1 MSRDFP
7 GCLEKGVVF
16 LLEAVQT
23 FLQMSLPL
31 SLRLSDLLDIAILS
45 FVIYK
50 ILWILR
56 KTSSGR
62 VLWGILILLFAMAL
76 VFPDGADCYQLPA
89 GKAGG
94 MGRRGPCG
102 SVPAGDPPL
111 FGAGGQQ
118 PVGLVFSSNK
128 SSPMDLEFA
137 IAQTTAAYTDMS
149 RDKVGAL
156 MVFERQ
162 NLLDDVIKTGTALD
176 CAVSSELL
184 KNIFWN
190 KAPLHDGAV
199 IVRDGRIVGAGCM
212 LPLSG
217 NVNLSR
223 DLGMRHRAGIGMS
236 EHSDAVVV
244 IVSEETGS
252 ISAAVGGM
260 LKRHLAP
267 ETLERLLRN
276 ELLND
281 DKQEEKK
288 GTQIPLLNQILGWS
302 RKEGDPVMMNRLRES
317 RWAYILLS
325 HSSCLCV
332 LVLCAGRAG
341 PVAADLV
348 PGRGGRNRQRQCADP
363 PRAYCVR
370 AVSGHRGSLY

>member
-1 MSRDFP
+1 M
-7 GCLEKGVVF
+7 LETAQIF
-16 LLEAVQT
+16 MQT
-23 FLQMSLPL
+23 QLPMIR
-31 SLRLSDLLDIAILS
+31 LRLWDVADIAILS
-45 FVIYK
+45 FLIYK
-50 ILWILR
+50 LLWMLR
-56 KTSSGR
+56 KSSSGR
-62 VLWGILILLFAMAL
+62 VLRGILMLMLAMWISSAIPLTATSFLLNRVVEWGILVLVILFQPEL
-76 VFPDGADCYQLPA
+76 
-89 GKAGG
+89 
-94 MGRRGPCG
+94 RRFLERVG
-102 SVPAGDPPL
+102 SSRL
-111 FGAGGQQ
+111 
-118 PVGLVFSSNK
+118 GLVFTSNK
-128 SSPMDLEFA
+128 ADPMDLESA
-137 IAQTTAAYTDMS
+137 ITETTAAYTDMS

-276 ELLND
+276 ELLSES
-281 DKQEEKK
+281 QEEKK
-288 GTQIPLLNQILGWS
+288 NGQSQLVNLNSAKRGEVHLSAAFIKSADWGQRLQNTVPNIMQTRREEKLIVTGPRVMCDMDRATV
-302 RKEGDPVMMNRLRES
+302 RKTREMVMFRRF
-317 RWAYILLS
+317 
-325 HSSCLCV
+325 V
-332 LVLCAGRAG
+332 LE
-341 PVAADLV
+341 
-348 PGRGGRNRQRQCADP
+348 
-363 PRAYCVR
+363 
-370 AVSGHRGSLY
+370 